1 MAQQIEAAPKVLLG
15 VCGGIAAYKAV
26 EIVRSL
32 QQQGIEVRVIMT
44 SSAQQFV
51 QPLTFST
58 ITGHKVYTSLWEE
71 PLADPEGSQ
80 QIEHIALAQWAD
92 ALVIAPATA
101 NTLAT
106 LSHGLAGDVLA
117 ATYLACTAPVVIA
130 PAMNVNMWNHA
141 ATQANVATLKSRG
154 HVFVAPESGYL
165 ACGMTGDGR
174 LADTSAI
181 VAAVLDQLQPANDL
195 AGETVLITTGGTREP
210 IDPVRFLGNR
220 SSGRMGFA
228 LAAAAHRRGARV
240 IVVAGTVSVPAAPGC
255 EVVSVQTAAEMQAAV
270 LQHLPDAT
278 MVIGAAAVADFRA
291 RHVST
296 HKLERDAGMTLELEP
311 TEDIMRLAAAR
322 RVPGTLVI
330 AFAAEMGLDRERA
343 RQKLS
348 RKGADAIVLNN
359 ISQDGT
365 GFDSERNAVV
375 FLTADDAI
383 EMREATKDEIAE
395 KILDQLTSL
404 RSMVFQRYTM
414 PV

>member
-1 MAQQIEAAPKVLLG
+1 
-15 VCGGIAAYKAV
+15 
-26 EIVRSL
+26 
-32 QQQGIEVRVIMT
+32 
-44 SSAQQFV
+44 
-51 QPLTFST
+51 
-58 ITGHKVYTSLWEE
+58 
-71 PLADPEGSQ
+71 
-80 QIEHIALAQWAD
+80 
-92 ALVIAPATA
+92 
-101 NTLAT
+101 
-106 LSHGLAGDVLA
+106 
-117 ATYLACTAPVVIA
+117 
-130 PAMNVNMWNHA
+130 
-141 ATQANVATLKSRG
+141 
-154 HVFVAPESGYL
+154 
-165 ACGMTGDGR
+165 
-174 LADTSAI
+174 
-181 VAAVLDQLQPANDL
+181 
-195 AGETVLITTGGTREP
+195 
-210 IDPVRFLGNR
+210 
-220 SSGRMGFA
+220 
-228 LAAAAHRRGARV
+228 V

-278 MVIGAAAVADFRA
+278 TVIGAAAVADFRA
-291 RHVST
+291 RQVST